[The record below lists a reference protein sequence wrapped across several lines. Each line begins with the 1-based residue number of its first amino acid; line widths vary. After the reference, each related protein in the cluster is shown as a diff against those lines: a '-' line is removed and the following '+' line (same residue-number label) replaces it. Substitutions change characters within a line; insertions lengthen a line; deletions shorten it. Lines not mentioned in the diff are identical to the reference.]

1 MTSQYEIE
9 DYLVSEYTFE
19 RMKSDSNMSHILKIS
34 KSYSTFLKWNID
46 CINELSDKDK
56 EWVTGLCK
64 RIGGNQI
71 NLMDEESCVAFEAYK
86 IYFDDGYDHNHT
98 HNFDE
103 NKKIC
108 IVNPR

>member
-1 MTSQYEIE
+1 MATQDEIE
-9 DYLVSEYTFE
+9 DYIVSEYTFE
-19 RMKSDSNMSHILKIS
+19 RMKSDLNSDSNMSHILKIS
-34 KSYSTFLKWNID
+34 KSYTSFLKWNIN

-56 EWVTGLCK
+56 EWLTGLCK
-64 RIGGNQI
+64 RIGDNQI

-86 IYFDDGYDHNHT
+86 IYFD
-98 HNFDE
+98 E

>member
-1 MTSQYEIE
+1 MTTQDEIE
-9 DYLVSEYTFE
+9 DYIVSEYTFE
-19 RMKSDSNMSHILKIS
+19 RMKSDLNSDSNMSHILKIS
-34 KSYSTFLKWNID
+34 KSYTSFLKWNIN

-56 EWVTGLCK
+56 EWLTGLCK
-64 RIGGNQI
+64 RIGDNQI

-86 IYFDDGYDHNHT
+86 IYFD
-98 HNFDE
+98 E